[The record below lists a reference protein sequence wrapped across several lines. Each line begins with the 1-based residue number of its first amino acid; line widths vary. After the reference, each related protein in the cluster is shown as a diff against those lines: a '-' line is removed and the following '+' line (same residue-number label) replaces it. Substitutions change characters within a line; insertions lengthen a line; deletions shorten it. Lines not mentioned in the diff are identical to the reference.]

1 MLLDKVKTALYI
13 SESNLDDSIS
23 IYINACLDDL
33 NRVGVVISSEE
44 SPLVVQAV
52 ILYVMAKIDYLGEGE
67 RSERNYEKLRNG
79 LSLNLEYN
87 GGLK

>member
-52 ILYVMAKIDYLGEGE
+52 ILYVMARIDYLGEGE

>member
-33 NRVGVVISSEE
+33 NRVGVIISSEE

>member
-33 NRVGVVISSEE
+33 NRVGIVISSEE

-52 ILYVMAKIDYLGEGE
+52 ILYVMARIDYLGEGE

>member
-1 MLLDKVKTALYI
+1 MLLDKVKTALHI

-23 IYINACLDDL
+23 IYIYACLDDL

-52 ILYVMAKIDYLGEGE
+52 ILYVMARIDYLGEGE